1 MILIGIAGRARSGKD
16 TMGAALAHHFGY
28 AAKQYSFANAL
39 KCYCRV
45 AGLMTVKDGPLLQ
58 IIGTDIYRRKEDGF
72 WIRML
77 QYQIEEENPDIA
89 IITDCRFHNELAFI
103 RNKNGVLIRMK
114 RLNADGTEYID
125 ETRNQHH
132 ASESNLT
139 SKSIKWDY
147 DIELQG
153 NSVPEIRALAQGI
166 ACEIFHKWRLF
177 LPSEDR
183 PAINDY
189 SGYKGEF

>member
-1 MILIGIAGRARSGKD
+1 MILVGIAGRARSGKD
-16 TMGAALAHHFGY
+16 TMGTALVHHFGY
-28 AAKQYSFANAL
+28 GAKQYSFANAL

-58 IIGTDIYRRKEDGF
+58 LVGTDIYRRKEDEF

-77 QYQIEEENPDIA
+77 RYQIEEEKPNVA
-89 IITDCRFHNELAFI
+89 IITDCRFHNELAFV
-103 RNKNGVLIRMK
+103 RHSHGVLIRMK
-114 RLNADGTEYID
+114 RFNDDGTEYID
-125 ETRNQHH
+125 DTRNQHH

-139 SKSIKWDY
+139 GKNIKWDY
-147 DIELQG
+147 DIELHS
-153 NSVPEIRALAQGI
+153 NAVPEIRVLAHRI
-166 ACEIFHKWRLF
+166 AGEISHKWRLF
-177 LPSEDR
+177 LPSEDG